1 LDVNEV
7 ALEKVPLGAVQV
19 ALDAPPPM
27 LAPDRV
33 TVPPAHTDCALP
45 ALTVA
50 LGDTTIVLLPVAA
63 VQPAGTLVVNIKVTV
78 PVKLA
83 AGV

>member
-1 LDVNEV
+1 MDVNEFG
-7 ALEKVPLGAVQV
+7 LEKVPLGAVQV

-27 LAPDRV
+27 VAPV
-33 TVPPAHTDCALP
+33 KATEPPAHTDCALP

-63 VQPAGTLVVNIKVTV
+63 VHPAGILVVNNKVTV
-78 PVKLA
+78 PVKLG